1 MTDKEK
7 IRKEVERLMT
17 ELIQEK
23 EKGFGSDI
31 DDACILELQNV
42 LTYIDSLQEE
52 PVAPKVL
59 EDMLNAKTA
68 AESLGISQEEH
79 DKIVDELI
87 YGKEP
92 ELVDVD
98 DLPNKEKE
106 PVSED
111 LEEACEQLA
120 ENARKRKADTSSPFF
135 SQTDYKQGVIDGAE
149 WQKEKEYTCYEEAF
163 EDGTKWKKE
172 QMMKDAVDACVT
184 GIRTYKEDN
193 EVDFT
198 VMYEKGIIPYEIEQE
213 VKLIIIKEY

>member
-79 DKIVDELI
+79 DRIVDELI

-111 LEEACEQLA
+111 LEKAANEWDAKASFTPFYMALDDKGNPYEVRQDYTTHA
-120 ENARKRKADTSSPFF
+120 ESFKA
-135 SQTDYKQGVIDGAE
+135 GAE
-149 WQKEKEYTCYEEAF
+149 WQKQQIMKE
-163 EDGTKWKKE
+163 
-172 QMMKDAVDACVT
+172 AVDGLVICDELT
-184 GIRTYKEDN
+184 HGYKDIAMHIPN
-193 EVDFT
+193 NLEVGDK
-198 VMYEKGIIPYEIEQE
+198 VR
-213 VKLIIIKEY
+213 LIIIKEE